1 MNTATVLQ
9 NILTG
14 LTSQPIK
21 ELCQRTGH
29 QVSLVHRR
37 DGRVKFLI
45 VGRGYASPAF
55 GTTREL
61 SRFCADVLSGFTMRS
76 L

>member
-1 MNTATVLQ
+1 MSAITVLQ
-9 NILTG
+9 NILAS
-14 LTSQPIK
+14 LNSQPIT
-21 ELCQRTGH
+21 ELCERTGH
-29 QVSLVHRR
+29 QVSIVHRS
-37 DGRVKFLI
+37 DGRVRFLI

-61 SRFCADVLSGFTMRS
+61 SKFCADVLSGFTMRS

>member
-1 MNTATVLQ
+1 VSAATVLQ
-9 NILTG
+9 NILG
-14 LTSQPIK
+14 SLNSQPIT

-37 DGRVKFLI
+37 DGRVRFLI
-45 VGRGYASPAF
+45 VGSGYASPTF

-61 SRFCADVLSGFTMRS
+61 SQFADGLLSGFLERS

>member
-1 MNTATVLQ
+1 MSAYTVLQ
-9 NILTG
+9 NILG
-14 LTSQPIK
+14 SLNSQPIL

-29 QVSLVHRR
+29 QVSVLHRQ
-37 DGRVKFLI
+37 DGRIKFLI

-61 SRFCADVLSGFTMRS
+61 SQFADGLLSGFLERS

>member
-1 MNTATVLQ
+1 MSATTVLQ
-9 NILTG
+9 NILSS
-14 LTSQPIK
+14 LNSQPIL

-29 QVSLVHRR
+29 QVSVVHRR
-37 DGRVKFLI
+37 DGRAKFLI
-45 VGRGYASPAF
+45 VGRGYTSPAF

-61 SRFCADVLSGFTMRS
+61 SQFADGLLSGFLERS

>member
-1 MNTATVLQ
+1 MSATTVLQ
-9 NILTG
+9 NILSS
-14 LTSQPIK
+14 LNSQPIL

-37 DGRVKFLI
+37 DGRVRFLI

-61 SRFCADVLSGFTMRS
+61 SQFCADVLSGFTVRS